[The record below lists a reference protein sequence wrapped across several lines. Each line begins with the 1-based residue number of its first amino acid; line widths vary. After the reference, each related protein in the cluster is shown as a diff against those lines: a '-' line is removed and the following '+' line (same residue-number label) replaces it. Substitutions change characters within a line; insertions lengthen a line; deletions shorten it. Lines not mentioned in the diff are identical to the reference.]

1 MATDPWVF
9 GTTQL
14 ITVGVAGLAFVGVAL
29 TATLRWRADRSD
41 ELWRR
46 MKWAFDQC
54 WHERASARS
63 VGRFALRTFIDSAH
77 ESDHPQPPASVSS
90 YDLVLIERVLNT
102 LQEEEALDGSMG
114 DS

>member
-1 MATDPWVF
+1 MTFVAADPWVF

-29 TATLRWRADRSD
+29 TATLRWRADRRD

-63 VGRFALRTFIDSAH
+63 VGRFALQSFIVSAH
-77 ESDHPQPPASVSS
+77 DPDHPQPPTAVPS
-90 YDLVLIERVLNT
+90 YDLVLIKRVLDT
-102 LQEEEALDGSMG
+102 LREMEEL
-114 DS
+114 